1 MRELIFT
8 FLQDEDEF
16 NGSNSYSS
24 SNDRSF
30 VPADS
35 LSIPEVFDII
45 DGKIIDARD
54 FFRQDESELI
64 LWRRTLQEDY
74 LVGRSRLVCPE
85 CKQPVK
91 ISGRQ
96 LYRGRVCFFSHF
108 KDSDDCPYKT
118 GINKSKEEIERQK
131 YSLVQESLRHK
142 RLKAAISAA
151 LSAENSRQMGVT
163 NVECE
168 KRIDSNIPYLNWRR
182 PDVYAEYNGRKLV
195 FELQLSTTFISV
207 IVDRDIFY
215 RLNDYN
221 IIWVFNFDDNQE
233 YVNLHNLMCKDIY
246 YANKRNIFIFDDEA
260 ELKSLE
266 LGQLV
271 LKCRWLDEDGK
282 WSKDQFVTLDQ
293 FLFDSETNKPYIV
306 DADQMYLEK
315 HPHLIE
321 HRKKLEHSREDLL
334 NALMERKRQEEE
346 QVRKKSEEL
355 SLLQNEIWRNGE
367 TVERFQKGTKY
378 GYKYGDV
385 VIVPPKYS
393 SADVMHG
400 NYAKVGFNRMTGA
413 VRRDGKEIF
422 PPEYKTISFIDDK
435 HGILMAAGKRI
446 ELYLAGKK
454 ILLVESYDDKVSEI
468 IEKYGG
474 GLSGGSLW
482 SSDHTNLKVEYYLK
496 TKRYSLKDT
505 YNSYG
510 EPISRKVLD
519 GYDTQFLFSKHNL
532 NEACR
537 VQLKDRQYLLS
548 NHGKVII
555 EGRFSDIKLAYD
567 EVYVIQDMDTGLWGV
582 VKSPDEILVE
592 CKFAEIVPT
601 DSEDLIVKYDK
612 ESELFG
618 MIDCHGNEFIT
629 PKFKKLRR
637 LNSERFAFS
646 DGDLWGVCDRYGSV
660 LHNPEYTIIKGT
672 TSGSIMA
679 STLNIYKGRQIQ
691 QSYGPSYSIW
701 REYLCMLN
709 DKGDISYDENVHG
722 KYIVRHSG
730 DLYSICSSNGQS
742 LVDYTLISV
751 SFLDDSVAIV
761 KDLNGRCGIF
771 INENTHVS
779 NDCVHI
785 ERLFDD
791 VFMFMDAS
799 GKCAIGNHHG
809 PISKYQY
816 DKITG
821 IDAEHFIASMRY
833 DYYYGDTFRYCII
846 NQSGEILSDKFERIG
861 EFENGVAK
869 AVLGGVEDLIDISGH
884 KLERFLLSYGELDL
898 YESFGCKCF
907 RNKSGD
913 VVFEA
918 FKKIEP
924 LYDAFYVIE
933 TFDNGRV
940 KLFESESGRFSAHS
954 FISVRHLTEDLFAVH
969 EGGKSLNPFSLYK
982 GFEPLMQDSFS
993 SIRLLSNGYFAVEV
1007 RTQSGYCD
1015 YVSKSK
1021 ILKNED
1027 FSYIEREFNSII
1039 EADQYGF
1046 KVSLNG
1052 SVGKVDF
1059 NGQDIIDKK
1068 ELADGLML
1076 TETFGKLCVEDTSGN
1091 VIISFEEGIKEISRL
1106 GETHIKMSKDGLYAL
1121 YDISCKRLTDYIYSD
1136 LYLDSDQN
1144 ICAVRKGCKGKLDS
1158 YGKRI
1163 PELEFFDGGYIRLSF
1178 GVYSVHRDSNEV
1190 VFSPGKYT
1198 KITLLGN
1205 EGVFAL
1211 WKGNTLNLG
1220 NKNKEITD
1228 SSFKSA
1234 ESLGNGYY
1242 SVSNSVLKRR
1252 KILHTRWGKKY
1263 YTSETYYEDLY
1274 GIVDSNL
1281 NLVFPCRYSS
1291 ISKFDEEGKI
1301 TIVKANG
1308 DTIILTLEKLREK
1321 NVKDTR
1327 LSVGTD
1333 YSVKVK
1339 SFLSIGLI
1347 VSIAGKTYIVHKK
1360 YLYKNLDQ
1368 FKKGESFYVRY
1379 MGEDTRK
1386 HPIWQTAEDENVLKD
1401 LS

>member
-24 SNDRSF
+24 NNDRSF

-45 DGKIIDARD
+45 DGKIINARD
-54 FFRQDESELI
+54 FFRQDESELM
-64 LWRRTLQEDY
+64 LWRRTLQEEY
-74 LVGRSRLVCPE
+74 RIGCSRLVCPE

-246 YANKRNIFIFDDEA
+246 YANKRNIFIFDEEA

-271 LKCRWLDEDGK
+271 LKCRWLDENGK
-282 WSKDQFVTLDQ
+282 WSQDQFVTLDQ
-293 FLFDSETNKPYIV
+293 FLFDSKTNKPYVV
-306 DADQMYLEK
+306 DADKLYLQK
-315 HPHLIE
+315 HPHLIKQ
-321 HRKKLEHSREDLL
+321 RKKLEHSREDLL
-334 NALMERKRQEEE
+334 NALMDRKRQEEE
-346 QVRKKSEEL
+346 LERQKSEEL
-355 SLLQNEIWRNGE
+355 SLLQNEIWSKGG
-367 TVERFQKGTKY
+367 TVECFQKGTKY

-385 VIVPPKYS
+385 VIIPPKYS
-393 SADVMHG
+393 SADEMHG
-400 NYAKVGFNRMTGA
+400 NYAKVGFNRMTGI
-413 VRRDGKEIF
+413 VRRDGKEVF
-422 PPEYKTISFIDDK
+422 PPEYKTISVIDNK
-435 HGILMAAGKRI
+435 RGVIMAAGKRI
-446 ELYLAGKK
+446 DLYLGGKK
-454 ILLVESYDDKVSEI
+454 IVLVESYDDKVSEI
-468 IEKYGG
+468 REECEDSLGWGG
-474 GLSGGSLW
+474 IGSG
-482 SSDHTNLKVEYYLK
+482 HMNQRVECYLK
-496 TKRYSLKDT
+496 TKIYSLKKT

-510 EPISRKVLD
+510 ELVSRKVLD
-519 GYDTQFLFSKHNL
+519 GYENQFLFSKHNVD
-532 NEACR
+532 EGCI
-537 VQLKDRQYLLS
+537 VQLKDRGYFLS
-548 NHGKVII
+548 NHGGAII
-555 EGRFSDIKLAYD
+555 EGRFSDAKLAYED
-567 EVYVIQDMDTGLWGV
+567 VYIVLDMDTQLWGV
-582 VKSPDEILVE
+582 LKCPDQSLVE
-592 CKFAEIVPT
+592 CKFANIIST
-601 DSEDLIVKYDK
+601 GSEDLIVKYDN
-612 ESELFG
+612 ESDLFG

-629 PKFKKLRR
+629 PKFKKLIR

-646 DGDLWGVCDRYGSV
+646 DGDLWGVCDRCGNV

-679 STLNIYKGRQIQ
+679 SKLNIHKDKLIPPAYL
-691 QSYGPSYSIW
+691 PSYSS
-701 REYLCMLN
+701 EQECLCLLN
-709 DKGDISYDENVHG
+709 DKGDISYEEDVYGE
-722 KYIVRHSG
+722 YIVRHSG

-742 LVDYTLISV
+742 LVDYTLRSV

-771 INENTHVS
+771 INDHCHII
-779 NDCVHI
+779 NDCIHI

-791 VFMFMDAS
+791 VYMFMNLF
-799 GKCAIGNHHG
+799 GKHAIGNHQG
-809 PISKYQY
+809 PICKYQY

-821 IDAEHFIASMRY
+821 IDAEHFIASISSGCY
-833 DYYYGDTFRYCII
+833 SEDTSNYYII
-846 NQSGEILSDKFERIG
+846 NQSGEILSAKFEKIG

-884 KLERFLLSYGELDL
+884 KLEKFLLSYGELDL
-898 YESFGCKCF
+898 YESFGHKYF
-907 RNKSGD
+907 RNQSGN
-913 VVFEA
+913 VVSEE
-918 FKKIEP
+918 FKKIEH
-924 LYDAFYVIE
+924 LNDTFYVIE
-933 TFDNGRV
+933 TFNNSRV
-940 KLFESESGRFSAHS
+940 KLFESESGRFSVNS
-954 FISVRHLTEDLFAVH
+954 FISVRHLTEDLFVVQH
-969 EGGKSLNPFSLYK
+969 VDNSFNSYSLYK
-982 GFEPLMQDSFS
+982 GLEPLMQDSFS
-993 SIRLLSNGYFAVEV
+993 SIILLNNGYFAVEV
-1007 RTQSGYCD
+1007 FIRSGYG
-1015 YVSKSK
+1015 YVRRSKL
-1021 ILKNED
+1021 LKKEN
-1027 FSYIEREFNSII
+1027 FNYIEREFNSII
-1039 EADQYGF
+1039 EAGQYGF

-1052 SVGKVDF
+1052 SEGKVDF

-1068 ELADGLML
+1068 KLADGLIL
-1076 TETFGKLCVEDTSGN
+1076 TETFGKLGLEDASGN
-1091 VIISFEEGIKEISRL
+1091 MIVAFEEGIKEISLL
-1106 GETHIKMSKDGLYAL
+1106 GDAHIKMRKEDLYAL
-1121 YDISCKRLTDYIYSD
+1121 FDISCNQLTDFIYSD
-1136 LYLDSDQN
+1136 LYLDSDQS
-1144 ICAVRKGCKGKLDS
+1144 ICAVRKECKGKLDS
-1158 YGKRI
+1158 CGNRI
-1163 PELEFFDGGYIRLSF
+1163 PELELFDGGYVRSCF

-1321 NVKDTR
+1321 NMKDTR

-1368 FKKGESFYVRY
+1368 FKKGDSFYVRY
-1379 MGEDTRK
+1379 KGEDTRK
-1386 HPIWQTAEDENVLKD
+1386 HPIWQTAEDENFLTD